1 MFHQG
6 FKQQTRD
13 EISVSW
19 LDDHVMNN
27 LWVRETQLIYVYSFC
42 RSSCDLDFPDK
53 ILQGALGAKLFCDNS
68 RPLRDDDFTI
78 NLTLGEKF
86 IIGIFYTICRANSN
100 KLSSSLVSTSS
111 LSIYD
116 KTRGEKA
123 LTSRQN
129 RFFRASKQSFAIYS
143 PLATYNI
150 CPVAIPWIFA
160 QTQGSIFVRQLFH
173 TTRYSAL

>member
-78 NLTLGEKF
+78 NPTLGEKF

-100 KLSSSLVSTSS
+100 KPSSSLVSTSS

-116 KTRGEKA
+116 KTVAKERWFILKIVFFLDVGVDVLWTRPA
-123 LTSRQN
+123 GRFDTFPTICWHRAFQLTN
-129 RFFRASKQSFAIYS
+129 SKWTSVTVYFMVQQY
-143 PLATYNI
+143 
-150 CPVAIPWIFA
+150 V
-160 QTQGSIFVRQLFH
+160 
-173 TTRYSAL
+173 

>member
-1 MFHQG
+1 MKLIDSASFQG
-6 FKQQTRD
+6 FTRVSNND

-27 LWVRETQLIYVYSFC
+27 LWVREAQLIYVYSFC

-100 KLSSSLVSTSS
+100 KPSSSLVSTSS

-123 LTSRQN
+123 LISRQN
-129 RFFRASKQSFAIYS
+129 RFLGRRNNLSLYIS
-143 PLATYNI
+143 L
-150 CPVAIPWIFA
+150 
-160 QTQGSIFVRQLFH
+160 
-173 TTRYSAL
+173 

>member
-1 MFHQG
+1 M
-6 FKQQTRD
+6 
-13 EISVSW
+13 
-19 LDDHVMNN
+19 
-27 LWVRETQLIYVYSFC
+27 IYVYSFC

-68 RPLRDDDFTI
+68 RPLRDDYFTI

-100 KLSSSLVSTSS
+100 KPSSSLVSTSS

-129 RFFRASKQSFAIYS
+129 RFFRASKQSFAIYF
-143 PLATYNI
+143 PLATLQYLPRGDPMNLCANARIHFCEAIVSYNKVF
-150 CPVAIPWIFA
+150 CVV
-160 QTQGSIFVRQLFH
+160 G
-173 TTRYSAL
+173 YSAVPPFHHSGK

>member
-78 NLTLGEKF
+78 NPTLGEKF
-86 IIGIFYTICRANSN
+86 IIGIFYTICRASFN
-100 KLSSSLVSTSS
+100 KPSSSLVSTSS

-129 RFFRASKQSFAIYS
+129 RFFRASKQSFAIYF

-150 CPVAIPWIFA
+150 CPAATPWIFA